1 MLYVAAKIWHRTVL
15 KTYMESFLQESK
27 GRNKAKKGQSIVDVA
42 YRRAKSKAT
51 GKRVPDAG
59 KGKIDKKG
67 KQHSDKA
74 PSRQEEMHD
83 LFQNDMSEWKQGQFS
98 TQEIK

>member
-1 MLYVAAKIWHRTVL
+1 
-15 KTYMESFLQESK
+15 MESFLQESK
-27 GRNKAKKGQSIVDVA
+27 GRKAKKAQSIVDVA
-42 YRRAKSKAT
+42 YRRAKSMKAT
-51 GKRVPDAG
+51 SKRVPDAG
-59 KGKIDKKG
+59 KGKADKTG